1 MWVWGLPWLRW
12 ICPSVCC
19 DPSSHGLEALWSA
32 DYWVTKPVRV
42 FCLLLWCFWLNILRL
57 PGFKW
62 GWTKFVHLLGL
73 EFELVGKKKN
83 PNEGGKAQ
91 GKAWNGLNRWLP
103 HTVQHFRGGK
113 NKEVIMQSP
122 KLGGVLMLMKAG
134 IIWSSYTFD
143 NAMCAK
149 TLG

>member
-32 DYWVTKPVRV
+32 DYWVTKPVWV

-73 EFELVGKKKN
+73 EFELVGEKKIQMRGERHKEKLETVWTDGCLTQSN
-83 PNEGGKAQ
+83 ISEEGKIRKLLCSHQ
-91 GKAWNGLNRWLP
+91 NWVVFSCWWKLKLSDP
-103 HTVQHFRGGK
+103 
-113 NKEVIMQSP
+113 VILLITQCVP
-122 KLGGVLMLMKAG
+122 KL
-134 IIWSSYTFD
+134 
-143 NAMCAK
+143 
-149 TLG
+149 